1 MPLGVTPP
9 RGFSSSRSEMPGESE
24 KGSLRRCRFQS
35 KIVFAASGSHDRLV
49 ATIVGRMAKKQ
60 RKPMTNSKKL
70 TSADLAKVQGGKIS
84 KSTAARVPTAAKGRA
99 AGSAAKATNLGTKR
113 R

>member
-1 MPLGVTPP
+1 MHDP
-9 RGFSSSRSEMPGESE
+9 RSHPTMDSGGKSRDRPIGP
-24 KGSLRRCRFQS
+24 
-35 KIVFAASGSHDRLV
+35 IVSP
-49 ATIVGRMAKKQ
+49 MAKNQ

-70 TSADLAKVQGGKIS
+70 NAADLAKVQGGKIS

-99 AGSAAKATNLGTKR
+99 AGSAVKASNLGSKR

>member
-1 MPLGVTPP
+1 
-9 RGFSSSRSEMPGESE
+9 
-24 KGSLRRCRFQS
+24 
-35 KIVFAASGSHDRLV
+35 
-49 ATIVGRMAKKQ
+49 
-60 RKPMTNSKKL
+60 MTNSKKL
-70 TSADLAKVQGGKIS
+70 TAADLAKVQGGKIS

>member
-1 MPLGVTPP
+1 MAFVAV
-9 RGFSSSRSEMPGESE
+9 RSHGRS
-24 KGSLRRCRFQS
+24 
-35 KIVFAASGSHDRLV
+35 FAA
-49 ATIVGRMAKKQ
+49 IVGPMAKNQ

-70 TSADLAKVQGGKIS
+70 NAADLAKVQGGKIS

-99 AGSAAKATNLGTKR
+99 AGSAVKASNLGSKR